1 MHMDR
6 VLPGAWGL
14 VQDGVMSEA
23 EFRDFTFTNPA
34 HFWTANNPDFFLG
47 TAVETDVAKLLT

>member
-1 MHMDR
+1 
-6 VLPGAWGL
+6 
-14 VQDGVMSEA
+14 MSEA

-34 HFWTANNPDFFLG
+34 RFWTANNPDFFLG